1 MSKHKGL
8 RLCYCISKPSA
19 PMGCSQAALVSIY
32 QKWSNE
38 GRVSVSK
45 PVGCKDWPVC
55 ASPTGDLLKLTL
67 VKTLMLVLIETCQ
80 NTQRVA
86 VCCTW
91 SCTAVRM
98 STLTPVYCQKGH
110 QWTPEYQDRMMEK
123 WEKVPSLSS
132 TNWNNWDKSKVLS
145 WASDSTDIS
154 SVEHLWGVLDKQ
166 VQSKEALPHSLHDFQ
181 DLLLQFNLPPDGSL
195 TGL

>member
-110 QWTPEYQDRMMEK
+110 QWTPEHQDRMMEK

-132 TNWNNWDKSKVLS
+132 TNWDKSKVLS

>member
-1 MSKHKGL
+1 M
-8 RLCYCISKPSA
+8 
-19 PMGCSQAALVSIY
+19 
-32 QKWSNE
+32 
-38 GRVSVSK
+38 
-45 PVGCKDWPVC
+45 C

-110 QWTPEYQDRMMEK
+110 QWTPEHQDRMMEK